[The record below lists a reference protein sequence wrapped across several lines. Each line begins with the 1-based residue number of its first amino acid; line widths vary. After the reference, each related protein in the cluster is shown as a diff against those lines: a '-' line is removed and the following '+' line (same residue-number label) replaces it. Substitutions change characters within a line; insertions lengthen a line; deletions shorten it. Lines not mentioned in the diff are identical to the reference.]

1 MDNDGYKGRN
11 LKYNGKFLKVLYIK
25 EVAST
30 KEEPTLNYIEDK
42 LFESFILIHSSKP
55 KNTKPIEQSWPCL

>member
-25 EVAST
+25 RSC
-30 KEEPTLNYIEDK
+30 LNK
-42 LFESFILIHSSKP
+42 GGTPL
-55 KNTKPIEQSWPCL
+55 